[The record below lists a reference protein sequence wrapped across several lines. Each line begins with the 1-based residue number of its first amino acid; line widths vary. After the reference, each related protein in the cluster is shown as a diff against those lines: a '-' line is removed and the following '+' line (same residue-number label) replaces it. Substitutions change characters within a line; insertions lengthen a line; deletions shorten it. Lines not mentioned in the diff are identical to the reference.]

1 MKIFVLF
8 ADADTQQAGEILK
21 HLELLEKVEFDV
33 VSQND
38 IIASE
43 DVEQFFEQHI
53 KDAKVII
60 LMLSIDFDLD
70 FWLEKIPKE
79 KPILAIYLRHL
90 DIALY
95 LKNIGHTHF
104 ILLNKTPTKK
114 TDNYYSKILQTL
126 KSKLISEASAQHFN
140 DELLLW
146 FF

>member
-8 ADADTQQAGEILK
+8 ADEDTQQAGEILK

-33 VSQND
+33 ISQND

-43 DVEQFFEQHI
+43 DVERFFEQHI

-79 KPILAIYLRHL
+79 KSIFAIYLRHL
-90 DIALY
+90 DKELY
-95 LKNIGHTHF
+95 FKNIKHTNF
-104 ILLNKTPTKK
+104 TLLNKIPTQT

-126 KSKLISEASAQHFN
+126 KTKLISEASAQNFN